1 MQLLL
6 VAQQQVPPSKTS
18 FAIGALK
25 WLLFGVGTL
34 MPLQM
39 LKTSKCALT
48 CRADMWTRL
57 VGFWGREG
65 GRRCL
70 GVNGNGGGFY
80 IMGSRVSCY
89 VFEYFRA

>member
-6 VAQQQVPPSKTS
+6 VAQQQVPPSKTP

-25 WLLFGVGTL
+25 WLLLCMGAL

-39 LKTSKCALT
+39 LEASKCALT
-48 CRADMWTRL
+48 SRTDMWTRL
-57 VGFWGREG
+57 VGLWGWES

-70 GVNGNGGGFY
+70 GIDGDGGGFY
-80 IMGSRVSCY
+80 KNGLTG
-89 VFEYFRA
+89 